1 MFITLISATLL
12 GAASPT
18 TAVYAMADAP
28 AAEKKICKREKQIGS
43 MVRKKKTCRTKAEW
57 DVIAEGSRDELDR
70 IQRGIRFPNN

>member
-18 TAVYAMADAP
+18 TAVSAMADAP

-57 DVIAEGSRDELDR
+57 DVIADGSRDELDR